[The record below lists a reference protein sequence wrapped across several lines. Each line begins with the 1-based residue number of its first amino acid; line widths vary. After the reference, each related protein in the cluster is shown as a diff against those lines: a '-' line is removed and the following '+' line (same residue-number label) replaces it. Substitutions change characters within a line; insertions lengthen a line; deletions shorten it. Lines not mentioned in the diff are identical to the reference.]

1 MITINIYY
9 KGENGNAKRFADEMT
24 KSGLVDEIRNEE
36 GNLGYSYFF
45 SSDDPDVV
53 LLIDKWK
60 DQSAIDVHHS
70 SPMMKE
76 IARLRDKY
84 SLSMRV
90 ERFVL
95 DENEKQDE
103 KIYDEKH
110 FLTIADMPRRF
121 VGTDYGKQNCATR
134 RNHNSKHKRTAKYVG
149 IG

>member
-70 SPMMKE
+70 SPMMQD
-76 IARLRDKY
+76 ILRLREKY
-84 SLSMRV
+84 DLSMKV
-90 ERFVL
+90 ERFVSE
-95 DENEKQDE
+95 DVPDKDA
-103 KIYDEKH
+103 H
-110 FLTIADMPRRF
+110 FIR
-121 VGTDYGKQNCATR
+121 K
-134 RNHNSKHKRTAKYVG
+134 
-149 IG
+149 

>member
-45 SSDDPDVV
+45 SSDDPAVV

-70 SPMMKE
+70 SPMMQD
-76 IARLRDKY
+76 ILRLREKY
-84 SLSMRV
+84 DLSMKV
-90 ERFVL
+90 ERFVSE
-95 DENEKQDE
+95 DVPDKDA
-103 KIYDEKH
+103 H
-110 FLTIADMPRRF
+110 FIR
-121 VGTDYGKQNCATR
+121 K
-134 RNHNSKHKRTAKYVG
+134 
-149 IG
+149 

>member
-1 MITINIYY
+1 MTGMITINIYY

-103 KIYDEKH
+103 KYMTKST
-110 FLTIADMPRRF
+110 F
-121 VGTDYGKQNCATR
+121 
-134 RNHNSKHKRTAKYVG
+134 
-149 IG
+149 